1 VRWKF
6 NFNASE
12 VLKNGPSPKPRRPR
26 HLELDPAQ
34 RRHASEIESVPKN
47 GVLYPSESMIP

>member
-6 NFNASE
+6 DFRPSE
-12 VLKNGPSPKPRRPR
+12 VLKNGPRAAPRRPR
-26 HLELDPAQ
+26 HLELDSAQ
-34 RRHASEIESVPKN
+34 RRHDSDIESVPKN